1 MGRALN
7 HVSTRFGKIAYT
19 EQGHGPAALFVHG
32 VFMNGHL
39 WRQPIERLK
48 DMRRCIAVDL
58 LAHGGTQTSPDQDV
72 SFDSQAEMLE
82 AVCAELNLE
91 KVDVV
96 ANDSGGG
103 IAQIFACR
111 YPNRIRSLTLTN
123 CDVHDNWP
131 PLAFQSTVNDV
142 ANGLLGQV
150 AKQMLANP
158 EFARTYFS
166 VGYEHPERLTTETMM
181 TFLEPI
187 FSSEAGI
194 RGIERF
200 FASIDCSVTVA
211 IEPQLRRLEIPTLI
225 VWATGDQFF
234 DVKWAYWLRDAI
246 PGARDVVEIE
256 GAKLFFPDERPDELA
271 NAIRTLWLDTAPAD
285 AIAAQ

>member
-1 MGRALN
+1 MGRTLN
-7 HVSTRFGKIAYT
+7 HVSTRFGDIAFS
-19 EQGHGPAALFVHG
+19 ELGHGPAAVFVHG

-48 DMRRCIAVDL
+48 DLRRCIAVDL
-58 LAHGGTQTSPDQDV
+58 LAHGGTRIAPDQDV
-72 SFDSQAEMLE
+72 SFDSQAAMLE
-82 AVCAELNLE
+82 AVCAELKLGQI
-91 KVDVV
+91 DVV

-111 YPNRIRSLTLTN
+111 HPERIRSLTLTN

-131 PLAFQSTVNDV
+131 PQAFQSTVNDV
-142 ANGLLGQV
+142 ANGLLGPV
-150 AKQMLANP
+150 AKQMLADP
-158 EFARTYFS
+158 EFARAYFS

-181 TFLEPI
+181 TFLAPI
-187 FSSEAGI
+187 FSSENGI
-194 RGIERF
+194 RDIERF

-211 IEPQLRRLEIPTLI
+211 IEPQLRRLDIPTLI

-234 DVKWAYWLRDAI
+234 DVKWAHWLKDTI
-246 PGARDVVEIE
+246 PGARKIVEIKD
-256 GAKLFFPDERPDELA
+256 AKLFFPDERPDELA
-271 NAIRTLWLDTAPAD
+271 DAIRELWLDTVPAD